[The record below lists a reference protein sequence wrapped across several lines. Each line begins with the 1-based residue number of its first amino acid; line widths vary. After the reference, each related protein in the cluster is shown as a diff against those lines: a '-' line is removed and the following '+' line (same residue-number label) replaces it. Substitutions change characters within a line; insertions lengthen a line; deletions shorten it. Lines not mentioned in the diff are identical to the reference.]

1 MYRWGRA
8 KKLMVVRGRARTPP
22 WELCLSTSL
31 SVKCRRFPM
40 LVSAADGAAGVQQ
53 ELEEAPPTNPHSRQP
68 FCGQ

>member
-1 MYRWGRA
+1 
-8 KKLMVVRGRARTPP
+8 
-22 WELCLSTSL
+22 
-31 SVKCRRFPM
+31 M